1 MTPWT
6 RPTGGSAALLLTLL
20 ATVASATP
28 TSAQGTVITRAT
40 PAEAGMSAG
49 VLAGGVA
56 LYEEAIARGD
66 LVGAVL
72 LVAKDG
78 KVVLHEALGWRDKAR
93 GIPMEPNTMFRMASN
108 TKPAVATGVA
118 MLVEDGKLAWDGLVR
133 DDIPEWDNYRAGFIN
148 LGHLL
153 SHASGLRIPTLFLQ
167 PYMQPSAE
175 HPDAPTLQLEA
186 ARFGSVG
193 AEVTPG
199 TSYRYNNPGY
209 NTLGALVEIASG
221 MPLEEYLDQ
230 ELYTPLGM
238 HDSYHHELNE
248 KMDGKLDRMSVVYYQ
263 RDGEGDW
270 TPGWIPG
277 DPAPG
282 PLRPRLR
289 RHDLHGRRL
298 RHLLPDVPERRGLRR
313 PALHLRRDRGA
324 DDVAEDPDQP
334 ECGGAAGGLRVRVVG
349 FGGRS
354 LLARGFG
361 RHQCLRGPRQP
372 ADRAG
377 LHADAGG
384 PQPGAAGSSSWWTC
398 RSRGKGR
405 AFTPPVSSNSA
416 PAPTR
421 NPETPTRS
429 HTDRP
434 APRAPPPPTPP
445 PPTRRSP
452 GPAPRHHALLRPPT
466 TPSPTPPTRPGPR
479 PTRQNARA
487 PHRTGQSASPRCAP
501 APMPSPAPCSS
512 SRPPRRCRA
521 AA

>member
-277 DPAPG
+277 DPPQVPFVRASGGMISTAADYAIFCQMYLNGGVYDGQRFISEETVALMTSPKIRTNPNAEG
-282 PLRPRLR
+282 PPAYYGYGWSVSA
-289 RHDLHGRRL
+289 DGVFSHGGS
-298 RHLLPDVPERRGLRR
+298 DGTNAFVD
-313 PALHLRRDRGA
+313 PANQLIVL
-324 DDVAEDPDQP
+324 VFTQTP
-334 ECGGAAGGLRVRVVG
+334 
-349 FGGRS
+349 GGRN
-354 LLARGFG
+354 
-361 RHQCLRGPRQP
+361 
-372 ADRAG
+372 
-377 LHADAGG
+377 
-384 PQPGAAGSSSWWTC
+384 
-398 RSRGKGR
+398 
-405 AFTPPVSSNSA
+405 PV
-416 PAPTR
+416 
-421 NPETPTRS
+421 
-429 HTDRP
+429 
-434 APRAPPPPTPP
+434 
-445 PPTRRSP
+445 RRFLELVDLSIE
-452 GPAPRHHALLRPPT
+452 R
-466 TPSPTPPTRPGPR
+466 
-479 PTRQNARA
+479 
-487 PHRTGQSASPRCAP
+487 
-501 APMPSPAPCSS
+501 
-512 SRPPRRCRA
+512 
-521 AA
+521 